1 MKRRH
6 PLSVAVLL
14 ALLCGSQPVAWGQ
27 ETASPQGSGI
37 PALLQFAERY
47 QAAPPPVSAQQ
58 RAREKKRE
66 ETKKAEEEQ
75 ARQAQALNLKQ
86 QQQRLQ
92 EKQAQSQQ
100 QAQQLSQLRQQI
112 TTLQAEKQRAT
123 QAPPDLTPLM
133 QLTQGL
139 SRAWH
144 GTPTEQQLQQRLT
157 QQQQQWQQKYDALQA
172 RVGPLAQPLVLN
184 SPRANQS
191 YAAGVALGKDILL
204 LQAERQNWGVTTD
217 KTQVLAGVVDAF
229 SGDYQLPLPELEQA
243 LQASEQQVNQARQ
256 HTVKTQAQR
265 GQQFMTAFQQQK
277 GAVQAESGFWYRI
290 EAAGDGPIA
299 PDAVVSVVVKETLTD
314 GTVIQDM
321 EASGA
326 RLSQPLADYP
336 PLFREAIGL
345 LKNHG
350 TIMLVVP
357 PEMAY
362 GDKGYAPKVPP
373 GATMVYTLRVAD
385 VKTAG

>member
-1 MKRRH
+1 MKRYH
-6 PLSVAVLL
+6 PLSAAVLL
-14 ALLCGSQPVAWGQ
+14 ALLCGSLPCAQAQ
-27 ETASPQGSGI
+27 EAAAQSGGI

-47 QAAPPPVSAQQ
+47 QAAPPPVNPQQ
-58 RAREKKRE
+58 REREKK
-66 ETKKAEEEQ
+66 KKADEEQ
-75 ARQAQALNLKQ
+75 ARQAQALSLKQ

-92 EKQAQSQQ
+92 EKETQSQQ
-100 QAQQLSQLRQQI
+100 QAQQLGQLRQQI
-112 TTLQAEKQRAT
+112 AALQAELKKASV
-123 QAPPDLTPLM
+123 APPDLTPLL
-133 QLTQGL
+133 QLAQGL
-139 SRAWH
+139 SRAWQ
-144 GTPTEQQLQQRLT
+144 GTPTEQQLQHRLT
-157 QQQQQWQQKYDALQA
+157 QQQQQWQQKYDALLERA
-172 RVGPLAQPLVLN
+172 GPLAQPLELN
-184 SPRANQS
+184 SPQANQS

-217 KTQVLAGVVDAF
+217 KNQVLAGVVDAF
-229 SGDYQLPLPELEQA
+229 SGDYRLPQPALEQA
-243 LQASEQQVNQARQ
+243 LQTSEQQVNQARQ
-256 HTVKTQAQR
+256 RTVKTQAQH
-265 GQQFMTAFQQQK
+265 GQQFMAAFQKQK

-290 EAAGDGPIA
+290 EAAGSGEIA
-299 PDAVVSVVVKETLTD
+299 PDAVVTVVVKETLTD

-326 RLSQPLADYP
+326 RLSQPLAAYP

-373 GATMVYTLRVAD
+373 GATMIYTLRVAD
-385 VKTAG
+385 VTAAG

>member
-1 MKRRH
+1 MKRYH
-6 PLSVAVLL
+6 PLSAAVLL
-14 ALLCGSQPVAWGQ
+14 ALLCGSLPCALGQ
-27 ETASPQGSGI
+27 EAAATQSGGI

-47 QAAPPPVSAQQ
+47 QAAPPPVSPQQ
-58 RAREKKRE
+58 REREKK
-66 ETKKAEEEQ
+66 KQADEEQ
-75 ARQAQALNLKQ
+75 ARQAQALSAKR

-92 EKQAQSQQ
+92 EKETQAQQQ
-100 QAQQLSQLRQQI
+100 QAQLNQLRQQNAA
-112 TTLQAEKQRAT
+112 LQAEQQRAA
-123 QAPPDLTPLM
+123 QAAPDLTPLL

-144 GTPTEQQLQQRLT
+144 GTPDELQLRQRLA
-157 QQQQQWQQKYDALQA
+157 QQQQQWQQKYDALLERA
-172 RVGPLAQPLVLN
+172 GPLAQPLVLN
-184 SPRANQS
+184 SPQASQS

-217 KTQVLAGVVDAF
+217 KNQVLAGVVDAF
-229 SGDYQLPLPELEQA
+229 SGDYQLPQPALEQA
-243 LQASEQQVNQARQ
+243 LQVSEQQVNQARQ
-256 HTVKTQAQR
+256 RMVKTQAQR
-265 GQQFMTAFQQQK
+265 GQQFMAAFQKQK

-290 EAAGDGPIA
+290 EAAGNGAIP
-299 PDAVVSVVVKETLTD
+299 PDAVVTVVVKETLTD

-326 RLSQPLADYP
+326 RLSQPLAAYP
-336 PLFREAIGL
+336 PLFREAIGQ

-385 VKTAG
+385 VTAAG

>member
-6 PLSVAVLL
+6 PLSAAVLL
-14 ALLCGSQPVAWGQ
+14 ALLCGGLPYAQGQ
-27 ETASPQGSGI
+27 ETAATQSGGI

-47 QAAPPPVSAQQ
+47 QAAPPPVSPQQ
-58 RAREKKRE
+58 RANEKK
-66 ETKKAEEEQ
+66 KKADEEQ
-75 ARQAQALNLKQ
+75 ARQAQALSVKQ

-92 EKQAQSQQ
+92 EKEAQSQHQ
-100 QAQQLSQLRQQI
+100 QTQLSQLRQQVA
-112 TTLQAEKQRAT
+112 TLQAEQQRAA
-123 QAPPDLTPLM
+123 QAPPDLTPLL

-144 GTPTEQQLQQRLT
+144 GTPTELQFQQRQQGLQQ
-157 QQQQQWQQKYDALQA
+157 QYDTLLA
-172 RVGPLAQPLVLN
+172 RVGPLAQPLELN
-184 SPRANQS
+184 SPQASQS

-204 LQAERQNWGVTTD
+204 LQAERQNWGVSTD

-229 SGDYQLPLPELEQA
+229 SSDYQLSQPALEQA
-243 LQASEQQVNQARQ
+243 LQVSEQKVNQARQ
-256 HTVKTQAQR
+256 RTLKTQTQR
-265 GQQFMTAFQQQK
+265 GQQFMAAFRQQK
-277 GAVQAESGFWYRI
+277 GAVQAESGLWYRI
-290 EAAGDGPIA
+290 EAAGSGPIA
-299 PDAVVSVVVKETLTD
+299 PDAIVTVVVKETLTD

-326 RLSQPLADYP
+326 QLSQPLAAYP

-373 GATMVYTLRVAD
+373 GATMIYTLRVAD
-385 VKTAG
+385 VRAAG

>member
-6 PLSVAVLL
+6 PLSAAVLL
-14 ALLCGSQPVAWGQ
+14 ALLCGGQPYAQGQ
-27 ETASPQGSGI
+27 ETAATQSGGI

-47 QAAPPPVSAQQ
+47 QAAPPPVSPQQ
-58 RAREKKRE
+58 RASEKK
-66 ETKKAEEEQ
+66 KKADEEQ
-75 ARQAQALNLKQ
+75 ARQAQALSLKQ

-92 EKQAQSQQ
+92 EKEAQSQ
-100 QAQQLSQLRQQI
+100 QQLSQLRQQVA
-112 TTLQAEKQRAT
+112 TLQAEQQRVAQAT
-123 QAPPDLTPLM
+123 PDLTPLL

-144 GTPTEQQLQQRLT
+144 GTPTELQFQQRQQGLQQ
-157 QQQQQWQQKYDALQA
+157 QYDALLA
-172 RVGPLAQPLVLN
+172 RVGPLAQPLELN
-184 SPRANQS
+184 SPQASQS

-204 LQAERQNWGVTTD
+204 LQAERQNWGVSTD

-229 SGDYQLPLPELEQA
+229 SGDYQLSQPALEQA
-243 LQASEQQVNQARQ
+243 LQVSEQQVNQARQ
-256 HTVKTQAQR
+256 RTLKTQAQR
-265 GQQFMTAFQQQK
+265 GQQFMAAFRQQK

-290 EAAGDGPIA
+290 EVAGSGLIA
-299 PDAVVSVVVKETLTD
+299 PDAIVTVVVKETLTD

-326 RLSQPLADYP
+326 QLSQPLAAYP

-373 GATMVYTLRVAD
+373 GATMIYTLRVAD
-385 VKTAG
+385 VRVAG